1 MKKIE
6 TYSHENM
13 YYITIIINY
22 FFDSYLYS
30 ILFNYFFF
38 LFFDLDDTYSFGL
51 THKNKLKTV
60 SSP

>member
-1 MKKIE
+1 
-6 TYSHENM
+6 M

-60 SSP
+60 SSL